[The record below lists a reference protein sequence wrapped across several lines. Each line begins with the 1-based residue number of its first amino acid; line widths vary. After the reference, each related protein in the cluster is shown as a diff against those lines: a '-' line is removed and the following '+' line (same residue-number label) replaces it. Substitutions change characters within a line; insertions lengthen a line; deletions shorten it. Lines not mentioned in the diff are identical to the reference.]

1 MTSTN
6 PISTPTAYVGT
17 GTETPFPKTKV
28 IARDLAHST
37 KDGRRA
43 TNEGRTTDRHRN
55 PSEPTMTGPTARIS
69 ARSPRPRRRFNMAP
83 RLTTPGTPRRFHGGR
98 PSAGLVR
105 PPDGSSPSS
114 PSAQSS
120 RDDRPSVAENT
131 ANTVMTQ
138 PRVMANCKRTFS
150 VR

>member
-1 MTSTN
+1 MTSSDSDADVDKPRFYSHGVRRNWYWN
-6 PISTPTAYVGT
+6 PIFEPGNNNSRP
-17 GTETPFPKTKV
+17 
-28 IARDLAHST
+28 
-37 KDGRRA
+37 RA
-43 TNEGRTTDRHRN
+43 TDKRRTTKWHRN

-69 ARSPRPRRRFNMAP
+69 ARSPRPRRRFNMAT
-83 RLTTPGTPRRFHGGR
+83 RLTARSAPWRFRGGR

-105 PPDGSSPSS
+105 APDGSSPSS

-120 RDDRPSVAENT
+120 GDDRPSVAENK

-138 PRVMANCKRTFS
+138 LRVMAHCTRTFS